1 MLLLPH
7 HSVKR
12 EFCGIWLT
20 MMPSRAAFRPFH
32 WGCQQCWQHLHEP
45 GAGCSLL
52 FFAGGTEMSELQQK
66 TAGPSNLM
74 VEKLKSIGIT
84 ANQWFST
91 TKGNYFRWSLELHNL
106 WIAPVPC
113 SQYVCV
119 QLGCGLRVATSSYF
133 GFCSNSWP
141 IFPRMLVSARTWNS
155 KADSEEAISRLYI
168 RFRIYTK
175 LSRRPN
181 MHAPG
186 TQKKAPLWLWLRLAK
201 GLQWYFLIY

>member
-1 MLLLPH
+1 
-7 HSVKR
+7 
-12 EFCGIWLT
+12 
-20 MMPSRAAFRPFH
+20 
-32 WGCQQCWQHLHEP
+32 
-45 GAGCSLL
+45 
-52 FFAGGTEMSELQQK
+52 
-66 TAGPSNLM
+66 M
-74 VEKLKSIGIT
+74 VFNNESKL
-84 ANQWFST
+84 
-91 TKGNYFRWSLELHNL
+91 FRWSLELHNL

-119 QLGCGLRVATSSYF
+119 QFGCGLRVATSSYF

-168 RFRIYTK
+168 RFRVYTK
-175 LSRRPN
+175 VSGRPN

-201 GLQWYFLIY
+201 GLPDLFNRLGTSFGWCIPQETDKVSQQGRLGYPRIISDSALHHQVPGKSVSGQQWKCCVHGPMNGQPQSLSPVPWLLVDVRQQS